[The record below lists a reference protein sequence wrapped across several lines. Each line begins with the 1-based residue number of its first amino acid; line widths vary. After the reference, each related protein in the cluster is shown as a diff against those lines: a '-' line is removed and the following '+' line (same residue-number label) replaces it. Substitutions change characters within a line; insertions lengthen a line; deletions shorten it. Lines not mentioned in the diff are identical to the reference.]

1 MHYKSVKGFKRYRRA
16 SEGGSRIRSV
26 PFTLSQSQIL
36 TREGADRRDAS
47 LWRRRGRA
55 RAEPVSKWV
64 KGLVPCGL
72 LGQSPDFSASIT
84 GETYRIIKRKSRIV
98 PTRDFLPIQ
107 FCFGFIRSVK
117 GCPTAYRTTSLPLD
131 LTCATNCCPIIGFLI
146 LFNIFAPKVH

>member
-1 MHYKSVKGFKRYRRA
+1 M
-16 SEGGSRIRSV
+16 
-26 PFTLSQSQIL
+26 TLSQSQIL

-55 RAEPVSKWV
+55 RAEPVNGSRDWS
-64 KGLVPCGL
+64 LAGL
-72 LGQSPDFSASIT
+72 LGQSPDFSERIT

-131 LTCATNCCPIIGFLI
+131 LTCATNCCSIIDFLI

>member
-1 MHYKSVKGFKRYRRA
+1 MSRALSGIAEPRRGLENKERA
-16 SEGGSRIRSV
+16 LYTLAIPNPHPRGCRSERCIPLAPPRTG
-26 PFTLSQSQIL
+26 T
-36 TREGADRRDAS
+36 
-47 LWRRRGRA
+47 GRA
-55 RAEPVSKWV
+55 RKWV